1 MRVQYILFSFFLIFS
16 SCKKSELEQVPFNE
30 APADTTISNVTI
42 ENYITRTYILTLGRE
57 PDSSEFNSAKS
68 LFSAT
73 NLDSASRQI
82 FLETVFSNQD
92 YRPHVYEENRINL
105 LNNADTAEFSNWIYI
120 FQLFLQ
126 DTTYRIQWPFFQYE
140 TDRLISMRNAFSEY
154 SNHTIEIDE
163 LHRRMCNNYVY
174 DQINMG
180 AANFVISTFQ
190 NMINRNPTGSE
201 QQSGISM
208 VNGNNANLF
217 FQSGSSKNDYL
228 NIFTHSSDYHE
239 GQVILLYL
247 KYLNHVP
254 GTVEMADGTLK
265 YITTGDYT
273 AVQRDILSSDEFI
286 GLK

>member
-1 MRVQYILFSFFLIFS
+1 MRIHYFLFSFLLIFS
-16 SCKKSELEQVPFNE
+16 SCKKSEIEQVPFNE
-30 APADTTISNVTI
+30 APADSTISNVTI

-68 LFSAT
+68 SFLVT
-73 NLDSASRQI
+73 NLDSSSRQI
-82 FLETVFSNQD
+82 FLESVFSSPD

-105 LNNADTAEFSNWIYI
+105 LNNADTAEFSNWIYL

-140 TDRLISMRNAFSEY
+140 TDRLISMRNAFPEY
-154 SNHTIEIDE
+154 TNHTIEIEE
-163 LHRRMCNNYVY
+163 LHLRMCDNYVY

-180 AANFVISTFQ
+180 SANFVISTFQ

-201 QQSGISM
+201 QQAGISM

-228 NIFTHSSDYHE
+228 NIFTHSSDYLE

-254 GTVEMADGTLK
+254 GTVEMAEGTLK
-265 YITTGDYT
+265 YKTTGDYT

-286 GLK
+286 GIK